1 MKLNYNKFLSKG
13 NSNIENILDIAN
25 EKSNQEYVNYVCS
38 CIEKWQKE
46 MLEDHKSK
54 GMKILCPECGCYCDW
69 YQKGNYGREVKTER
83 WKWKVNVKIICLKW
97 SSSKVW
103 WCKCNS
109 WKWCRYIPFLENFG
123 IKKFKHYREA
133 TNTTLSFLVSM
144 ASYWN
149 VKDIIWWLFWNEMSK
164 LSIHNR
170 VKECVSSWREQI
182 SWTWILLVDW
192 LNVRNRK
199 WSSKEVYSG
208 MIITWR
214 WKTKDWK
221 EWFTK
226 EVLWTFRTLDELWN
240 YVKTNTKVKIL
251 WIIIDWDWW
260 LEKLSWTL
268 WVDKDKVYRCVWH
281 AVRNSMVYLKYF
293 DKYNKEDSENIHKNQ
308 ITPLIHKTT
317 WKWDEKYEDERK
329 SLFTELTEKWCH
341 QTKTYLKNAIEW
353 LWNYS
358 KNPVMFEDGEWKE
371 FYLRSTSPQER
382 DNRISKERTKIWCWD
397 LKNACN
403 LISFKQCFY
412 NFKRREIKPIM
423 FLSNIKK

>member
-1 MKLNYNKFLSKG
+1 M
-13 NSNIENILDIAN
+13 
-25 EKSNQEYVNYVCS
+25 
-38 CIEKWQKE
+38 
-46 MLEDHKSK
+46 
-54 GMKILCPECGCYCDW
+54 CG
-69 YQKGNYGREVKTER
+69 EP
-83 WKWKVNVKIICLKW
+83 IICLKW
-97 SSSKVW
+97 SNSKTW
-103 WCKCNS
+103 SWCKCNN

-133 TNTTLSFLVSM
+133 TNTTLALLTSM
-144 ASYWN
+144 TSYWN
-149 VKDIIWWLFWNEMSK
+149 VKDIIWWLFWNEVSK
-164 LSIHNR
+164 LSIHSR

-192 LNVRNRK
+192 INVRNRK
-199 WSSKEVYSG
+199 WDSKEVYSG

-226 EVLWTFRTLDELWN
+226 EVLWTFRTLGELWK
-240 YVKTNTKVKIL
+240 YVKKSTKLKIL

-260 LEKLSWTL
+260 LDKLSWTL

-281 AVRNSMVYLKYF
+281 AVRNSMVYLKYY

-317 WKWDEKYEDERK
+317 WKWDEKYENERE

-341 QTKTYLKNAIEW
+341 QTKTYLKNAIKW
-353 LWNYS
+353 LWNYW
-358 KNPVMFEDGEWKE
+358 KNPVMFQDDEWKE

-382 DNRISKERTKIWCWD
+382 DNKISKERTKIWCWD

-403 LISFKQCFY
+403 LISFKQWFY